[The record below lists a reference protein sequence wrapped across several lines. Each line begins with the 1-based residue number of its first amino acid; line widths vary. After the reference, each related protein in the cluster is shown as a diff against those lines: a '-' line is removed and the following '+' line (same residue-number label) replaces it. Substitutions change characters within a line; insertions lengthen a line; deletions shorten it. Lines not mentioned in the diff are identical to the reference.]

1 MEKVYFSSLKTSLKS
16 MEEVKSDERF
26 FEGLLTVEMKD
37 KQGEVT
43 IVDEL
48 YKVLP
53 IWMDRGAPISDTHSN
68 RIIGKGINF
77 ARTSVRNDE
86 NELLP
91 AIKITGKI
99 YNDYELD
106 NLIWQKI
113 KNGEYKGLSFGGAT
127 RTNRTPMRMKD
138 GSMAYALKELEH
150 YEVAVCKDPAV
161 PMAIITDVN
170 GIAKA
175 HFGDNATER
184 GDGKMVVQCTSMG
197 CYIEKADLSEE
208 DTFEQ
213 KVRKLESEGKSR
225 ESAEKIVGSFVKRDS
240 SAGDKPEDSDEKEDQ
255 SLSAINE
262 RTKEDKEEEERDHAD
277 SDGDSSSM
285 YNQNVDRES
294 SSGLKI
300 KNLVDVINRGGN
312 AARGKGE
319 LYVPI
324 RGNFVEEEPDV
335 PKPKKASDTTVQ
347 QTGGIRT
354 NYNTVQQ
361 GSMDPT
367 DGSAHITEHKVGNN
381 EHDKDKYPAEKETQR
396 EEEDRKI
403 KEKDKSYKKWVVNRL
418 L

>member
-26 FEGLLTVEMKD
+26 FVGLLTVEMKD

-48 YKVLP
+48 Y
-53 IWMDRGAPISDTHSN
+53 RGAPISDTHSN

-225 ESAEKIVGSFVKRDS
+225 DS

-300 KNLVDVINRGGN
+300 KNLVDVINRGGK

-367 DGSAHITEHKVGNN
+367 DGSAHRTEHKVGNN

>member
-1 MEKVYFSSLKTSLKS
+1 
-16 MEEVKSDERF
+16 
-26 FEGLLTVEMKD
+26 
-37 KQGEVT
+37 
-43 IVDEL
+43 
-48 YKVLP
+48 
-53 IWMDRGAPISDTHSN
+53 
-68 RIIGKGINF
+68 
-77 ARTSVRNDE
+77 
-86 NELLP
+86 
-91 AIKITGKI
+91 
-99 YNDYELD
+99 
-106 NLIWQKI
+106 
-113 KNGEYKGLSFGGAT
+113 
-127 RTNRTPMRMKD
+127 
-138 GSMAYALKELEH
+138 
-150 YEVAVCKDPAV
+150 
-161 PMAIITDVN
+161 
-170 GIAKA
+170 
-175 HFGDNATER
+175 
-184 GDGKMVVQCTSMG
+184 
-197 CYIEKADLSEE
+197 
-208 DTFEQ
+208 
-213 KVRKLESEGKSR
+213 
-225 ESAEKIVGSFVKRDS
+225 
-240 SAGDKPEDSDEKEDQ
+240 
-255 SLSAINE
+255 
-262 RTKEDKEEEERDHAD
+262 
-277 SDGDSSSM
+277 M

-300 KNLVDVINRGGN
+300 KNLVDVINRGGK